1 MQLSAKLKSPKSPE
15 SLRVLISNCGLLPLT
30 SASLCPQKSWSVPAP
45 ISQTSTCDAME
56 LCGEHFLLR
65 SRYKYYKRFWNSA
78 VSLFNLYEINLPI
91 HKCLIQQTRLWTIPI
106 SAGRGKLSAILSP
119 KPQVPGRTVCC
130 MKKVFTRRL
139 GCKLTFNLKCINW
152 HSQVS
157 NAGACLTATR
167 GAYRVGEGC
176 RAEDGQA
183 AIAQKKEE
191 MMKSSSTNS
200 CCQQDHNT
208 YVITNFDTPLRLELL
223 QSESE
228 FLTFGPS
235 CKDPWKFCL
244 HLKGSLCI
252 SCPALPP
259 PPRWTR
265 RTRHWS
271 STEIVSCFC
280 TKLTARFFVV
290 VGLVQLK

>member
-1 MQLSAKLKSPKSPE
+1 MHLRKIHGTAGHLTFGHLPGVGSPESNESCSWTCLKHNWSLGMKLSAKLKSPKSPK

-65 SRYKYYKRFWNSA
+65 SRYKSYKKFLKFH
-78 VSLFNLYEINLPI
+78 SLPEINLPI
-91 HKCLIQQTRLWTIPI
+91 HKCLIQQTRVWTIPI
-106 SAGRGKLSAILSP
+106 CAGRGKLSAILSP

-157 NAGACLTATR
+157 NAGACRTATS

-183 AIAQKKEE
+183 AIAQKKQ
-191 MMKSSSTNS
+191 KKWWNLVAPII
-200 CCQQDHNT
+200 DANR
-208 YVITNFDTPLRLELL
+208 ITIHIICHM
-223 QSESE
+223 S
-228 FLTFGPS
+228 
-235 CKDPWKFCL
+235 
-244 HLKGSLCI
+244 
-252 SCPALPP
+252 
-259 PPRWTR
+259 
-265 RTRHWS
+265 
-271 STEIVSCFC
+271 
-280 TKLTARFFVV
+280 
-290 VGLVQLK
+290 